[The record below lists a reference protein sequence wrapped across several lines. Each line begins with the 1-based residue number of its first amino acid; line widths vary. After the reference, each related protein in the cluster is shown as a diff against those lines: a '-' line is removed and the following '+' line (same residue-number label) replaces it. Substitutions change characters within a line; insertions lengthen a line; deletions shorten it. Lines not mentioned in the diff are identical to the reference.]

1 MKGLTGYSK
10 RSGFHPMGNHG
21 SFRDLRQNEDPKFVK
36 ISYSKDP
43 EFQNFQIPVSAS
55 SSQERNA
62 GGLLWASLLIIR
74 LSPQGPGWSVYQ
86 TGETSEGWVDP
97 FCFGSR
103 QPSGLHQKQ
112 TEYPLWIFLRDQ
124 LLNLDPPDS
133 KFYVANTVDPEENT
147 CTTPPK
153 KNKIHHLKEKE
164 ERSVNQDS
172 FP

>member
-1 MKGLTGYSK
+1 MKGLTGCNK
-10 RSGFHPMGNHG
+10 RFGFHPMGNHG
-21 SFRDLRQNEDPKFVK
+21 SFRDLRQNEDPKFVR

-43 EFQNFQIPVSAS
+43 ESQNCQIPVSAS

-74 LSPQGPGWSVYQ
+74 LSPQGSGWSVHQ
-86 TGETSEGWVDP
+86 TGETSESWVDP

-103 QPSGLHQKQ
+103 QPSHLHQKQ

-133 KFYVANTVDPEENT
+133 KFYVANKVDPEENT
-147 CTTPPK
+147 CTPHQ
-153 KNKIHHLKEKE
+153 NKIHHLKEKE